1 MSEQAHSNGVPICLV
16 DDDPSVL
23 KSTSRLLKS
32 AGRKAETFSDP
43 SMFLNYAATHRPR
56 LAVLDVCMPPMHGLE
71 VQRRLRGIS
80 PDTKVIILTSKDD
93 PVVRSQA
100 LLAGAISF
108 FTKPIAEDEF
118 LSEIE
123 AVLSES

>member
-1 MSEQAHSNGVPICLV
+1 
-16 DDDPSVL
+16 
-23 KSTSRLLKS
+23 
-32 AGRKAETFSDP
+32 
-43 SMFLNYAATHRPR
+43 MFLNYAATHRPR